1 MAAPVR
7 NCAIRLVKINSVRYR
22 SFLFALLAI
31 HEPAARTQID
41 PRLEQALPQIAK
53 QASVFWHSAPSYVAR
68 ETLKQKAIVSSR
80 RKLRIG
86 KAALEPHAPSFKDRE
101 IVSYYGFSSYRA
113 APEALHEFRSMIQL
127 DGKTISDASKA
138 RIELT
143 GILKSNEDGPKRSL
157 SDEFQKNG
165 LGSSAVDF
173 GQLILLFT
181 KSKQGQYAFEAR
193 SSGMVGAERVLT
205 IAFRQTAGSESL
217 HITEAGKKVQ
227 RPLEGEVLVTEAE
240 YQPLRVTIRSEHW
253 DGDTDIRD
261 NATVDYA
268 AAGKG
273 LMLPASVVFRRYFND
288 QLYVESVAQY
298 SDWQEVGA
306 K

>member
-31 HEPAARTQID
+31 HEPAARTQTD

-113 APEALHEFRSMIQL
+113 APEALHEFRSVIHNAVRTHTERFML
-127 DGKTISDASKA
+127 EISLEIIRQS
-138 RIELT
+138 
-143 GILKSNEDGPKRSL
+143 
-157 SDEFQKNG
+157 SD
-165 LGSSAVDF
+165 
-173 GQLILLFT
+173 
-181 KSKQGQYAFEAR
+181 
-193 SSGMVGAERVLT
+193 
-205 IAFRQTAGSESL
+205 
-217 HITEAGKKVQ
+217 
-227 RPLEGEVLVTEAE
+227 
-240 YQPLRVTIRSEHW
+240 
-253 DGDTDIRD
+253 
-261 NATVDYA
+261 
-268 AAGKG
+268 
-273 LMLPASVVFRRYFND
+273 
-288 QLYVESVAQY
+288 
-298 SDWQEVGA
+298 
-306 K
+306 